1 MCGQTINV
9 LLEIKEMDKKYLNK
23 VLDQIVSETIIDHDE
38 EMLYTPFSYH
48 IGFFSSF
55 LYLSPLF
62 PPHYFSH
69 HCKEV
74 YGLNEDE
81 VKYIWKKYK
90 EIIKDKIE
98 NNGL

>member
-9 LLEIKEMDKKYLNK
+9 LLEIKEMDNNYLDK
-23 VLDQIVSETIIDHDE
+23 VLDQIVRETIIDHDE
-38 EMLYTPFSYH
+38 EMLYTPFSYL
-48 IGFFSSF
+48 SF
-55 LYLSPLF
+55 LPSSHLSFLF

-69 HCKEV
+69 HCKNI

-81 VKYIWKKYK
+81 VKYVWKKYK

-98 NNGL
+98 NNG

>member
-62 PPHYFSH
+62 LLTTSPTI
-69 HCKEV
+69 
-74 YGLNEDE
+74 
-81 VKYIWKKYK
+81 VKKFM
-90 EIIKDKIE
+90 
-98 NNGL
+98 G

>member
-1 MCGQTINV
+1 MENN
-9 LLEIKEMDKKYLNK
+9 YLNK
-23 VLDQIVSETIIDHDE
+23 VIEHLVRRTKVDHDE

-55 LYLSPLF
+55 PLSPIHPHSSPLF

-69 HCKEV
+69 HCKNI

-81 VKYIWKKYK
+81 VKYVWKKYK

-98 NNGL
+98 NNG